1 MPPDSRLTVAGP
13 EADLKLPRFLK
24 RAGFRRE
31 TVRPDLTSGLVLGVE
46 SIPDALASG
55 VLAGV
60 NPLFALYAVMIAT
73 PVGAFFAS
81 SVFLSVQTTSAMS
94 LVVAS
99 VPEISGA
106 SNDSRG
112 LFTLALLTGIFMLIA
127 GFLKLG
133 RLMRFVSNSVMV
145 GFMNGVAILII
156 LGQLGNFTGY
166 ASEYS
171 NKVARAV
178 ELAFNLDHVDLPTLA
193 VGLATL
199 VLILV
204 LERTRIRQLG
214 MVVGLVVASVLPALF
229 GWDSV
234 ARVEDIAL
242 ITRSLPRPVLPDFS
256 MMLEL
261 LAPALSLAVI
271 GLIQG
276 AGVSQ
281 SHVNPDGKYPD
292 ASRDFVA
299 QGAANVAVSFLRGM
313 PVGGSSSATA
323 LVVNGGA
330 RTRLANIFAGVVMI
344 VVVLLFAGAVG
355 KLAMSSLAAL
365 LILIGFRTLKPAN
378 VMAQWRTGNI
388 QRVVMVITFA
398 LVLLV
403 PLQYAVIAGA
413 GLSIVLY
420 VVQQS
425 NRVVVKAWV
434 LKEGQLPIEQAPPD
448 VIVPESVTILV
459 PYGSLFYAAAP
470 VFEGKLPA
478 VVDRTRDAAVI
489 LNLRGVTELG
499 GTFMTTMERYG
510 DELSEH
516 SSRLMLAEVH
526 PQLREQLQRA
536 GIVDSVSRKNIFLRT
551 ERVGESLYDA
561 YAAASEW
568 IAARKPAGAVPGEK
582 DSTGG
587 ET

>member
-1 MPPDSRLTVAGP
+1 M
-13 EADLKLPRFLK
+13 KLPGFL
-24 RAGFRRE
+24 RRTGFQRGSL
-31 TVRPDLTSGLVLGVE
+31 RPDLTSGLVLGVE

-106 SNDSRG
+106 AVDSRG
-112 LFTLALLTGIFMLIA
+112 LFTLALLTGIFMLVA

-145 GFMNGVAILII
+145 GFMNGVALLII

-166 ASEYS
+166 ASDWS
-171 NKVARAV
+171 NRVARAV
-178 ELAFNLDHVDLPTLA
+178 DLLFHLGQVDLPTIT

-199 VLILV
+199 ILILV

-214 MVVGLVVASVLPALF
+214 MVVALIVASFLPALF
-229 GWDSV
+229 GWETV
-234 ARVEDIAL
+234 AQVRDIAE
-242 ITRSLPRPVLPDFS
+242 ITRSIPRPVLPDFT
-256 MMLEL
+256 MILVL
-261 LAPALSLAVI
+261 LAPAFSLAVI

-281 SHVNPDGKYPD
+281 SFVNPDGKYPNI
-292 ASRDFVA
+292 SRDFIG
-299 QGAANVAVSFLRGM
+299 QGAANVAVSFFRGM
-313 PVGGSSSATA
+313 PVGGSTSATA

-344 VVVLLFAGAVG
+344 IVVLLFAGAVG
-355 KLAMSSLAAL
+355 RLAMPALAAL
-365 LILIGFRTLKPAN
+365 LILIGFRTFKPAS
-378 VMAQWRTGNI
+378 VIAQWRTGNI
-388 QRVVMVITFA
+388 QRTVMIITFA
-398 LVLLV
+398 LVLVV
-403 PLQYAVIAGA
+403 PLQYAVLSGA
-413 GLSIVLY
+413 GLSILLY

-425 NRVVVKAWV
+425 NRVVIKAWL
-434 LKEGQLPIEQAPPD
+434 LKEGQLPIERIPPD

-470 VFEGKLPA
+470 IFEGKLPA
-478 VVDRTRDAAVI
+478 VVERTDRAVVI
-489 LNLRGVTELG
+489 LNLRGLTEVG
-499 GTFMTTMERYG
+499 STFMTVMQRYAG
-510 DELSEH
+510 ELVEH
-516 SSRLMLAEVH
+516 RSRLMLAEVH
-526 PQLREQLQRA
+526 PHLREQLLRA
-536 GIVDSVSRKNIFLRT
+536 GIVDSVARKNIFLRT
-551 ERVGESLYDA
+551 ERVGESLYEA
-561 YAAASEW
+561 NAAAQEW
-568 IAARKPAGAVPGEK
+568 IDRQRSDGASDQVTAGGPPE
-582 DSTGG
+582 
-587 ET
+587 